1 MSEKSLERKRRV
13 HDALGK
19 PAATADPTAVR
30 GGLLFQVLL
39 WIFVAVVIIGSYSSI
54 YQAYERFFEGFFD
67 FAIIVLAIELIVRL
81 WACTVDP
88 RFSTPVRGRLKYLFT
103 TSLVINVVIIIGYL
117 AKFYIPGS
125 NILFNSVVVLVTLK
139 LITRAKAFSL
149 VLDVLTAKRQ
159 ELTVALIIDI
169 ILLITFSSFMFV
181 IMHPTDPQGFSSIP
195 ASAWWAAQTLTTV
208 GYGDLTPSTPLGQLL
223 AIVAMF
229 LGIATFAI
237 PIAIVGA
244 GFQEAF
250 DARRGKRHISSDIGK
265 DPIQLL
271 RDLAQLKEE
280 GIITEDQ
287 FEAKQKEIL
296 ARV

>member
-1 MSEKSLERKRRV
+1 MSEKSVERKRRIY
-13 HDALGK
+13 DALGK
-19 PAATADPTAVR
+19 PSATADPAAVR
-30 GGLLFQVLL
+30 GGLLFQALL
-39 WIFVAVVIIGSYSSI
+39 WIFAAVVIVGSYSSV
-54 YQAYERFFEGFFD
+54 YQAYESLFEAFFS
-67 FAIIVLAIELIVRL
+67 FAIIVLALELVARL

-88 RFSTPVRGRLKYLFT
+88 KFSDPVKGRLKYLFT
-103 TSLVINVVIIIGYL
+103 TSLIINGIIIVGYTVKY
-117 AKFYIPGS
+117 ASPQS

-149 VLDVLTAKRQ
+149 VLDVLKAKRQ
-159 ELTVALIIDI
+159 ELAVALIIDI

-181 IMHPTDPQGFSSIP
+181 AMHSTNPEGFSSIP

-244 GFQEAF
+244 GFMEAF
-250 DARRGKRHISSDIGK
+250 DARRGKRHPDN
-265 DPIQLL
+265 DPMQLL
-271 RDLAQLKEE
+271 RDLTQLKEE
-280 GIITEDQ
+280 GVITEDQ
-287 FEAKQKEIL
+287 LKTKQNEIL
-296 ARV
+296 ERL